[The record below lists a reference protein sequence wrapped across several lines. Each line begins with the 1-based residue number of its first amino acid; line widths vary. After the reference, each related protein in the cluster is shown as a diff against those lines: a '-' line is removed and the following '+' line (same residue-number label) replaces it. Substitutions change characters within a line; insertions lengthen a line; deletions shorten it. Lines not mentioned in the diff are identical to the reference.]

1 MRPWGIAADVARG
14 RERPVD
20 MGEREGLWRRSEFA
34 FPRQKRL
41 RNGSRQKRRAIP
53 SSIGS
58 HANPFSSSI
67 DAKRSHQPRGRLQAN
82 SIAYASVTLELRG
95 VLSMPGLQGERRIR
109 FNSLSRRRRSRQATI
124 MAPRR
129 ARFIAKCLSPV
140 RAFTSSMSRPQPNS
154 MSLVATVSMDMST
167 RAQHSV
173 SLPATD
179 ATKSLLWRK

>member
-1 MRPWGIAADVARG
+1 MVLKPPPMAPPLGSNALSGCRVKGTPDAPWGVAADVARG

-41 RNGSRQKRRAIP
+41 RKGNRRKSRAIP

-95 VLSMPGLQGERRIR
+95 ILSMPGLQGAGLR
-109 FNSLSRRRRSRQATI
+109 
-124 MAPRR
+124 
-129 ARFIAKCLSPV
+129 
-140 RAFTSSMSRPQPNS
+140 
-154 MSLVATVSMDMST
+154 T
-167 RAQHSV
+167 RV
-173 SLPATD
+173 NGIYEL
-179 ATKSLLWRK
+179 RKG